1 MTEHRAIAT
10 SRATYQD
17 VLDAP
22 EHMIAEILNGQ
33 LHLQPRPRSRHALA
47 CSALGSEIGGPFHF
61 RPDGPG
67 GWWILYEPEIHLGD
81 DVLVP
86 DLAGWR
92 RETLPELPDVA
103 FLEQT
108 PDWVCE
114 VLSPSTS
121 GRDRG
126 EKRDLYRHHGV
137 SFLWLVDPEARVLEA
152 FELTGE
158 SWVLRLAASGDDEVA
173 VPPFDAIK
181 LDLSSLWLPVP
192 SDDGEPLPG

>member
-1 MTEHRAIAT
+1 MTQHRALAT

-22 EHMIAEILNGQ
+22 EHMIAEILNGR

-47 CSALGSEIGGPFHF
+47 CSALASEIGGPFHF

-67 GWWILYEPEIHLGD
+67 GWWILYEPEIHLGE

-92 RETLPELPDVA
+92 RETLPEMPDVP
-103 FLEQT
+103 FLELV

-121 GRDRG
+121 TRDRG

-137 SFLWLVDPEARVLEA
+137 GHLWLVDPEARILEA
-152 FELTGE
+152 FELSGE
-158 SWVLRLAASGDDEVA
+158 AWVLRLAVSGDDDVA
-173 VPPFDAIK
+173 IPPFDAIA
-181 LDLSSLWLPVP
+181 LDLSALWLP
-192 SDDGEPLPG
+192 SAGDGGEPASG